1 MNGRKRRTTIH
12 NSDQDFT
19 IHAKS
24 FVFFDKKTGTRR
36 FEVEANANGSMPVNH
51 VASLLALH
59 CVTRGRTPR
68 DFDVVVEADEDL
80 FSELGKNAEKFIQ
93 DCQMSPSS
101 DRLTRRQ
108 QEVLTGVLQN
118 LSNKEIAGRVNLS
131 VPTVK
136 FHISALLRKFA
147 VANRM
152 GLMQKAVD
160 LFPQEKSS
168 NESPIPILMGDPR
181 LRNGQRSGKGGGGLK
196 RMNGLERRSCS

>member
-68 DFDVVVEADEDL
+68 DFDVVVEAEFLEARDALGVSTGSQEMVDDPL
-80 FSELGKNAEKFIQ
+80 HPIVGVVEL
-93 DCQMSPSS
+93 
-101 DRLTRRQ
+101 
-108 QEVLTGVLQN
+108 V
-118 LSNKEIAGRVNLS
+118 
-131 VPTVK
+131 
-136 FHISALLRKFA
+136 
-147 VANRM
+147 
-152 GLMQKAVD
+152 
-160 LFPQEKSS
+160 
-168 NESPIPILMGDPR
+168 
-181 LRNGQRSGKGGGGLK
+181 
-196 RMNGLERRSCS
+196 

>member
-1 MNGRKRRTTIH
+1 MNGRKRRTTIQ

-24 FVFFDKKTGTRR
+24 FVFLDKKTGTRR

-51 VASLLALH
+51 IASLLALH

-93 DCQMSPSS
+93 DCQKSLSS

-168 NESPIPILMGDPR
+168 NESPIPILMADPR
-181 LRNGQRSGKGGGGLK
+181 LRNGQRSGKGGAGLK